1 MINLSELTIQL
12 KEIVTKMNVHI
23 CEKHREKERKRL
35 SLYQEQK
42 ATNCLLFETFGHHV
56 EE

>member
-1 MINLSELTIQL
+1 MINLSEVTIQL